1 MRSEHK
7 GEMEGQRLLISV
19 PLEMLWWE
27 FSPWKSE
34 SGNAALPS
42 ENGFGAGYCLHAAL
56 LSCPPP
62 NQRRPLYH
70 FAQAPYPL
78 LLLDL
83 AVSFRGSEEWKGS
96 EGLGSP
102 CPGGYLSSLLPGCGS
117 SGLPCLPSVSPAP
130 GTQLLESLGT

>member
-1 MRSEHK
+1 MGVFTRK
-7 GEMEGQRLLISV
+7 SV
-19 PLEMLWWE
+19 
-27 FSPWKSE
+27 

-56 LSCPPP
+56 LGCPRPP
-62 NQRRPLYH
+62 TTTTRLPLHH

-102 CPGGYLSSLLPGCGS
+102 CPGCY
-117 SGLPCLPSVSPAP
+117 PA
-130 GTQLLESLGT
+130 